1 MEEVDKED
9 EGKKEKLITPS
20 QENNKINN
28 LELDKNK
35 EVKEAMQLKI
45 DEPKNIDIDYY
56 GSANCISSLLY
67 YWAFKIIKLSHKV
80 KITIQHL
87 GTLKGNHSSYNF
99 MKHYYYIYNELDYK
113 SKGLVQSIFR
123 SNLGTIILVLILGLC
138 STGVNVVQMMIFKQY
153 VAMFKEDSIHTTE
166 FMMFVYFGVG
176 FLLTKLINI
185 FLSKKIN
192 EYQNY
197 VGFKA
202 GVELNCIIF
211 DKLLVV
217 SPSSR
222 HNKAE
227 TGEIV
232 NYVQVDS
239 NQLIRFVT
247 MSPSLITIPISIF
260 AYSFLLF
267 QYLGIAFAF
276 GLVVL
281 FIFLII
287 NYVMQKTFKKLQ
299 KRRQAN
305 MDKRLRMTT
314 AILFNLKVLK
324 LYSWDEFFFGKLNE
338 LREIELNTITKIFS
352 FRNSNQTLFWLS
364 PVMTTIATVGA
375 YEYLNTDRQ
384 IENIFVSL
392 GVLNSLQEPVR
403 AIAMIYTSFLETLI
417 SLKRIERFLKQEDV
431 QDNNVILNDP
441 KLESE
446 GIAVKI
452 EKGTFSWGAEQKDI
466 LNSPDEEDRPIS
478 LILRDIN
485 FSVRKG
491 EFVCIIGEVGSG
503 KSSLL
508 NAILNNMI
516 QVGPKEVKKLLTLRE
531 STPRIQSEI
540 QIVPE
545 GKVSKALEEEEMDKE
560 ENKLKNEE
568 GANDINTN
576 LKTPESSNLK
586 EMNINNFNDDE
597 STCNKVYINGS
608 IAYVSQSAFIQN
620 NTLKNNVIFFHPFDQ
635 NRYNEVL
642 KRAELLPD
650 LEILKGGDMTEIG
663 EKGINLSGGQK
674 ARVSIARALYSDS
687 DIYLLD
693 DPISALDAHVG
704 RNIINN
710 CICDYLKDKTRILV
724 THAIQYCNK
733 ADRIVYMKEGRIQWE
748 GDFNELIKQDFY
760 KKMMVK
766 KEKKENDLR
775 TSRSGDISFVDVKE
789 EDKGN
794 EIVDQVPVVERKTIH
809 EEYQELKKNLD
820 ESSMQIENADQE
832 KVVEPLLTGH
842 DEEKKI
848 NLEDKIIE
856 INKEGENNLEE
867 EKKNKEENNIN
878 LKNENNIIGNKEKEG
893 QVKRI
898 TREEDRVKGKLKG
911 NVYATYFKNNGG
923 ACFVITLL
931 LILILW
937 QGLKCGSDLWL
948 VRWKSEEEGKED
960 TEGIDWKNF
969 LIYSA
974 LGISAALFVYFRLL
988 IIYIGSISNSRTLHR
1003 NMLSHLIRAP
1013 INLYHDT
1020 VPKGQ
1025 IFNRLSNDLFKI
1037 DIGESFMFYNVT
1049 SYSANLIGQV
1059 VVCAIFQPYCLILVP
1074 FIIILGLFTMRYYLN
1089 CSREISRLESISRSP
1104 MLNSVN
1110 ETVAG
1115 ALTIRAFKLSSFFTD
1130 DFRSKADNFLKTRIF
1145 LVGIMNWYT
1154 LMLDFL
1160 SYTFIVFLLLF
1171 SIFFRFDFAPATIGI
1186 LLTYC
1191 VQIQD
1196 ELVRYLT
1203 CRSNLENDMVGLER
1217 CIAYTKIISERPE
1230 KLPIDDQLGEWPTE
1244 GGIKFENY
1252 SVQYRPETEIVLR
1265 NLNFEIE
1272 PKEKIGI
1279 VGRTGSGKST
1289 IALCLFR
1296 ILEAKEGRILID
1308 NTDISQIGLS
1318 KLRSNIT
1325 IIPQDPTLMEGTLRF
1340 NIDPL
1345 HKYTDQ
1351 EIENIMREIGFWYIC
1366 ERNLEENKNKPDNEK
1381 GLNMIITEDGGNIS
1395 IGERQLICITRAILR
1410 KSKIVVMD
1418 EATAS
1423 IDVNTENI
1431 IQKAIKNLLNDS
1443 TILTIAHRIKT
1454 VINSDKILVLEN
1466 GQVKEFDSP
1475 KILLKNK
1482 NSLFYEFYNNVS
1494 KSEN

>member
-1 MEEVDKED
+1 MKNNEE
-9 EGKKEKLITPS
+9 
-20 QENNKINN
+20 ENNKEELLISTEEKDSKNILKEKSSIQEDEELKN
-28 LELDKNK
+28 LMKLNIE
-35 EVKEAMQLKI
+35 
-45 DEPKNIDIDYY
+45 EPKNIDIDYY
-56 GSANCISSLLY
+56 SSANCLSSLFY

-80 KITIQHL
+80 KINIHHL
-87 GTLKGNHSSYNF
+87 GSLKGKNSSLNF
-99 MKHYYYIYNELDYK
+99 MQHYYHIYQDLNYK
-113 SKGLVQSIFR
+113 TKGLIWSIFR
-123 SNLGTIILVLILGLC
+123 SNLSTIILVLILGLS
-138 STGVNVVQMMIFKQY
+138 STGVNVIQMMIFKAY
-153 VAMFKEDSIHTTE
+153 VALFKEEQIHTTE
-166 FMMFVYFGVG
+166 IITFIYYGVG
-176 FLLTKLINI
+176 FLITKLINI

-197 VGFKA
+197 IGFKA
-202 GVELNCIIF
+202 GVQLNCIIF

-267 QYLGIAFAF
+267 DYLGIAFSF

-281 FIFLII
+281 FIFLVI
-287 NYVMQKTFKKLQ
+287 NYFMQKTFKKLQ
-299 KRRQAN
+299 KRRQGN
-305 MDKRLRMTT
+305 MDKRLRLTT

-324 LYSWDEFFFGKLNE
+324 LYSWDNFFFKKLND
-338 LREIELNTITKIFS
+338 LREIELNTIRKIFS

-375 YEYLNTDRQ
+375 YEYLNSERK

-417 SLKRIERFLKQEDV
+417 SLKRIQKFLRQENIDESKV
-431 QDNNVILNDP
+431 INNNEENNINNTA
-441 KLESE
+441 
-446 GIAVKI
+446 IKI

-466 LNSPDEEDRPIS
+466 LNSPDDEDRPIA
-478 LILRDIN
+478 LNLRDIN
-485 FSVRKG
+485 FTVKKG

-516 QVGPKEVKKLLTLRE
+516 QVSPSEVNKILAMRQISKVDDPL
-531 STPRIQSEI
+531 

-545 GKVSKALEEEEMDKE
+545 GKLSIALEKDIDTNNE
-560 ENKLKNEE
+560 EN
-568 GANDINTN
+568 NDIN
-576 LKTPESSNLK
+576 
-586 EMNINNFNDDE
+586 NDSD
-597 STCNKVYINGS
+597 CNKVYINGS
-608 IAYVSQSAFIQN
+608 IAYVCQTAFIQN
-620 NTLKNNVIFFHPFDQ
+620 NTLRNNILFFHPFDSQ
-635 NRYNEVL
+635 KYNKIL
-642 KRAELLPD
+642 KISELLPD

-674 ARVSIARALYSDS
+674 ARISIARALYSDS

-710 CICDYLKDKTRILV
+710 AICDYLKNKTRILV

-733 ADRIVYMKEGRIQWE
+733 ADRIVYMKEGRIEWE
-748 GDFNELIKQDFY
+748 GNFKELEKQEFYKNMVTKKKKEENELKKRQSGEIDYIENNKENDDDIINTNSNNDKGNINFNINNNIMKLRKKSSNEEFNELKQ
-760 KKMMVK
+760 
-766 KEKKENDLR
+766 
-775 TSRSGDISFVDVKE
+775 
-789 EDKGN
+789 
-794 EIVDQVPVVERKTIH
+794 
-809 EEYQELKKNLD
+809 NLD
-820 ESSMQIENADQE
+820 ESSMVVENPDQE
-832 KVVEPLLTGH
+832 KVVEPLIT
-842 DEEKKI
+842 EEESDK
-848 NLEDKIIE
+848 NLGLNQNNNNNNIKDKNIIE
-856 INKEGENNLEE
+856 EDANINYINKESNTD
-867 EKKNKEENNIN
+867 NI
-878 LKNENNIIGNKEKEG
+878 IQIGNKENKD

-898 TREEDRVKGKLKG
+898 TKDEDRAKGKLKG
-911 NVYATYFKNNGG
+911 NVYATYFRNNGG
-923 ACFVITLL
+923 AFFVITLL
-931 LILILW
+931 LILIFW
-937 QGLKCGSDLWL
+937 QALKCGSDLWL
-948 VRWKSEEEGKED
+948 VNWKDSEEK
-960 TEGIDWKNF
+960 TTNKEGIDWTNF
-969 LIYSA
+969 LMYSG
-974 LGISAALFVYFRLL
+974 LGISAALFVYYRLL
-988 IIYIGSISNSRTLHR
+988 IIYIGSISNSRYLHQ
-1003 NMLSHLIRAP
+1003 NMLHHLIRAP

-1037 DIGESFMFYNVT
+1037 DIGESFMFYNVS
-1049 SYSANLIGQV
+1049 SYSANLLGQV

-1110 ETVAG
+1110 ETVYG
-1115 ALTIRAFKLSSFFTD
+1115 ALTIRAYKLSKFFID
-1130 DFRSKADNFLKTRIF
+1130 DFRLKADNFLKTRIF

-1160 SYTFIVFLLLF
+1160 SYMFIVFLILF
-1171 SIFFRFDFAPATIGI
+1171 SIFFRENFAPATIGI

-1217 CIAYTKIISERPE
+1217 CIAYTKIISEKPE
-1230 KLPIDDQLGEWPTE
+1230 KMPIDDELGIWPKE
-1244 GGIKFENY
+1244 GKIKFENY
-1252 SVQYRPETEIVLR
+1252 SVQYRPETEIVLK
-1265 NLNFEIE
+1265 NLNFEIL

-1289 IALCLFR
+1289 IANCLFR
-1296 ILEAKEGRILID
+1296 ILEAKEGKIYID
-1308 NTDISQIGLS
+1308 DIDISQVGLT

-1325 IIPQDPTLMEGTLRF
+1325 IIPQDPTLMEGSLRF

-1345 HKYTDQ
+1345 NKYTDEEIQ
-1351 EIENIMREIGFWYIC
+1351 EVMEQIGFWYIC
-1366 ERNLEENKNKPDNEK
+1366 EKNLEENINKPDEEK
-1381 GLNMIITEDGGNIS
+1381 GLNMLITGDGGNIS

-1410 KSKIVVMD
+1410 KSKIIVMD

-1431 IQKAIKNLLNDS
+1431 IQKAIKNILNDS

-1454 VINSDKILVLEN
+1454 VLNSDRILVLDN
-1466 GQVKEFDSP
+1466 GEIKEFDTP
-1475 KILLKNK
+1475 KNLLENK
-1482 NSLFYEFYNNVS
+1482 NSMFYDFYNNIS
-1494 KSEN
+1494 KSEQ

>member
-1 MEEVDKED
+1 MKED
-9 EGKKEKLITPS
+9 EKDDDKKEQLITKG
-20 QENNKINN
+20 EDEDKKISN
-28 LELDKNK
+28 LELEK
-35 EVKEAMQLKI
+35 ETNIKESMQLNVK
-45 DEPKNIDIDYY
+45 DTKNVDIDYY
-56 GSANCISSLLY
+56 LEANCISSLFY
-67 YWAFKIIKLSHKV
+67 HWAFKIIRLSHKV
-80 KITIQHL
+80 KITVQHL
-87 GTLKGNHSSYNF
+87 GVLKGKNSSSNF
-99 MKHYYYIYNELDYK
+99 MKYYYYIYNDLDYK
-113 SKGLVQSIFR
+113 TKGLVFSIFR
-123 SNLGTIILVLILGLC
+123 SNLSTILLVLFLGIL
-138 STGVNVVQMMIFKQY
+138 STGINVVQMMIFKHY

-166 FMMFVYFGVG
+166 FIEFVYYGVG
-176 FLLTKLINI
+176 FLITKLINI
-185 FLSKKIN
+185 FISKKIN

-211 DKLLVV
+211 DKLLIV

-247 MSPSLITIPISIF
+247 MSPSLITIPISII

-267 QYLGIAFAF
+267 DYLGIAFSF

-281 FIFLII
+281 MIFLVI

-299 KRRQAN
+299 KRRQGN

-324 LYSWDEFFFGKLNE
+324 LYSWDNFFFNKLNE
-338 LREIELNTITKIFS
+338 LREIELTTIKKIFA

-364 PVMTTIATVGA
+364 PVMATIATIGA
-375 YEYLNTDRQ
+375 YEYLNDERH

-417 SLKRIERFLKQEDV
+417 SLKRIQRFLNQEDV
-431 QDNNVILNDP
+431 QNDRIITNDE
-441 KLESE
+441 KTINE

-452 EKGTFSWGAEQKDI
+452 EKGTFSWGAEQKGI
-466 LNSPDEEDRPIS
+466 LNAADDKDRPIS

-485 FSVRKG
+485 LSIKKG

-516 QVGPKEVKKLLTLRE
+516 QVGPKEVKKLLELRE
-531 STPRIQSEI
+531 SILDKEGTI

-545 GKVSKALEEEEMDKE
+545 GKVSKALEEDLRNEEE
-560 ENKLKNEE
+560 EEKKLKIEEKPNE
-568 GANDINTN
+568 INTN
-576 LKTPESSNLK
+576 EK
-586 EMNINNFNDDE
+586 EDINKINIQDDEDE
-597 STCNKVYINGS
+597 STYNKVYVNGS
-608 IAYVSQSAFIQN
+608 IAYVCQTAFIQN
-620 NTLKNNVIFFHPFDQ
+620 NTLKNNILFFHPFDQ
-635 NRYNEVL
+635 ERYNEVL
-642 KRAELLPD
+642 KISELLPD
-650 LEILKGGDMTEIG
+650 LEILKGGDLTEIG

-704 RNIINN
+704 RNIMNN
-710 CICDYLKDKTRILV
+710 CICEYLKEKTRILV
-724 THAIQYCNK
+724 THAIQYCNR
-733 ADRIVYMKEGRIQWE
+733 ADRIIYMKDGRIHWE
-748 GDFNELIKQDFY
+748 GEYDDLIKQDFY
-760 KKMMVK
+760 KKMMIK

-775 TSRSGDISFVDVKE
+775 NSRSGDISFVDVKE
-789 EDKGN
+789 EDKGD
-794 EIVDQVPVVERKTIH
+794 EVVDKIQITERKTIND
-809 EEYQELKKNLD
+809 EYKELKKDLD
-820 ESSMQIENADQE
+820 ESSMQIENAEPE
-832 KVVEPLLTGH
+832 KLVEPILTGH
-842 DEEKKI
+842 DEEKKVNLAEKIQEIDKEANIKEEKIDDDI
-848 NLEDKIIE
+848 NQEK
-856 INKEGENNLEE
+856 KE
-867 EKKNKEENNIN
+867 EKK
-878 LKNENNIIGNKEKEG
+878 IIGNKEKEG
-893 QVKRI
+893 EIKRI

-911 NVYATYFKNNGG
+911 NVYATYFRNNGG
-923 ACFVITLL
+923 ACFVLTLL
-931 LILILW
+931 TIIVLW

-948 VRWKSEEEGKED
+948 VKWKGDEEGKVEKV
-960 TEGIDWKNF
+960 GIDWINF
-969 LIYSA
+969 LIYSG

-1003 NMLSHLIRAP
+1003 SMLAHLIRAP

-1049 SYSANLIGQV
+1049 SYSANLLGQV

-1074 FIIILGLFTMRYYLN
+1074 FIIVLGLFTMRYYLN

-1110 ETVAG
+1110 ETVYG
-1115 ALTIRAFKLSSFFTD
+1115 ALTIRAFKLSNYFTD
-1130 DFRSKADNFLKTRIF
+1130 DFRRKADNFLKTRIF

-1160 SYTFIVFLLLF
+1160 SYSFIIFLLLF
-1171 SIFFRFDFAPATIGI
+1171 SIFAKEQFEPATIGI

-1230 KLPIDDQLGEWPTE
+1230 KLPKDDELGEWPVE
-1244 GGIKFENY
+1244 GSIRFENY
-1252 SVQYRPETEIVLR
+1252 SVQYRPETEIVLK
-1265 NLNFEIE
+1265 NLNLEIE
-1272 PKEKIGI
+1272 GKEKIGI

-1296 ILEAKEGRILID
+1296 ILEAKEGKIFID
-1308 NTDISQIGLS
+1308 GTDISQIGLS

-1325 IIPQDPTLMEGTLRF
+1325 IIPQDPTLMEGSLRF

-1345 HKYTDQ
+1345 NRHTDQ
-1351 EIENIMREIGFWYIC
+1351 EIENVMREIGFWYIC

-1381 GLNMIITEDGGNIS
+1381 GLNMTITEDGGNIS

-1431 IQKAIKNLLNDS
+1431 IQKAIKNLLYDS

-1454 VINSDKILVLEN
+1454 VLNSDRILVLDN
-1466 GQVKEFDSP
+1466 GEIKEFDSP
-1475 KILLKNK
+1475 KTLLKNK
-1482 NSLFYEFYNNVS
+1482 NSMFYEFYHSVNKAES
-1494 KSEN
+1494 

>member
-1 MEEVDKED
+1 MKKDEEDNNKNELLISTDEKTDKNSQIEKNIIKEKEEDEEVK
-9 EGKKEKLITPS
+9 
-20 QENNKINN
+20 N
-28 LELDKNK
+28 L
-35 EVKEAMQLKI
+35 MQLNVE
-45 DEPKNIDIDYY
+45 EPKNIDIDYY
-56 GSANCISSLLY
+56 SSANWLSSLFY

-80 KITIQHL
+80 KINIQHL
-87 GTLKGNHSSYNF
+87 GTLKGKNSSMNF
-99 MKHYYYIYNELDYK
+99 MSHYYHIYQDLNYK
-113 SKGLVQSIFR
+113 TKGLIWSIFR
-123 SNLGTIILVLILGLC
+123 SNISTILLVLVLGLS
-138 STGVNVVQMMIFKQY
+138 STGINVIQMMIFKAY
-153 VAMFKEDSIHTTE
+153 VALFKEDKIHDTE
-166 FMMFVYFGVG
+166 IITFVYYGVG
-176 FLLTKLINI
+176 FLITKLINI

-192 EYQNY
+192 EYQNFI
-197 VGFKA
+197 GFKA
-202 GVELNCIIF
+202 GVQLNCIIF

-267 QYLGIAFAF
+267 DYLGIAFSF

-281 FIFLII
+281 LIFLVI
-287 NYVMQKTFKKLQ
+287 NYFMQKTFKRLQ
-299 KRRQAN
+299 KQRQGN
-305 MDKRLRMTT
+305 MDKRLRLTT

-324 LYSWDEFFFGKLNE
+324 LYSWDNFFFNKLNE
-338 LREIELNTITKIFS
+338 IREIELNTIRKIFS

-375 YEYLNTDRQ
+375 YEYLNDDRK

-417 SLKRIERFLKQEDV
+417 SLKRIQKFLNQENIDETKV
-431 QDNNVILNDP
+431 INIEEENNINTTA
-441 KLESE
+441 
-446 GIAVKI
+446 IKI

-466 LNSPDEEDRPIS
+466 LNSPDEEDRPIA
-478 LILRDIN
+478 LNLHDIN
-485 FSVRKG
+485 FTVKKG

-516 QVGPKEVKKLLTLRE
+516 QVSPTEVNKIMDMR
-531 STPRIQSEI
+531 RISKVDDPL

-545 GKVSKALEEEEMDKE
+545 GKVSIALEKDLE
-560 ENKLKNEE
+560 
-568 GANDINTN
+568 
-576 LKTPESSNLK
+576 
-586 EMNINNFNDDE
+586 NNFDNNIDDNNY
-597 STCNKVYINGS
+597 NKVYINGS
-608 IAYVSQSAFIQN
+608 IAYVCQTAFIQN
-620 NTLKNNVIFFHPFDQ
+620 NTLRNNILFFHPFDAQ
-635 NRYNEVL
+635 KYNKIL
-642 KRAELLPD
+642 KISELLPD

-674 ARVSIARALYSDS
+674 ARISIARALYSDS
-687 DIYLLD
+687 DIYLFD

-710 CICDYLKDKTRILV
+710 AICDYLKDKTRILV

-733 ADRIVYMKEGRIQWE
+733 ADRIVYMKDGRIEWE
-748 GDFNELIKQDFY
+748 GNFEELEKQEFYKNMVVKKKKEESDLKKKKSREFGYKENNEENNEDIINTNGDNNIINTNIRNLRKKSSADEFNELKQ
-760 KKMMVK
+760 
-766 KEKKENDLR
+766 
-775 TSRSGDISFVDVKE
+775 
-789 EDKGN
+789 
-794 EIVDQVPVVERKTIH
+794 
-809 EEYQELKKNLD
+809 NLD
-820 ESSMQIENADQE
+820 ESSMQVENPDQE
-832 KVVEPLLTGH
+832 KVVEPLIT
-842 DEEKKI
+842 EEESEK
-848 NLEDKIIE
+848 NLELNKENKNNNNEIIIDTKE
-856 INKEGENNLEE
+856 EINNINKEPNNDD
-867 EKKNKEENNIN
+867 I
-878 LKNENNIIGNKEKEG
+878 IQIGNKEKEG

-898 TREEDRVKGKLKG
+898 TKDEDRVKGKLKG
-911 NVYATYFKNNGG
+911 NVYATYFRNNGG
-923 ACFVITLL
+923 TFFVLTLL
-931 LILILW
+931 VILIVW
-937 QGLKCGSDLWL
+937 QSLKCGSDLWL
-948 VRWKSEEEGKED
+948 VNWKDSEEKSSTKG
-960 TEGIDWKNF
+960 GVDWKNF
-969 LIYSA
+969 LMYSG
-974 LGISAALFVYFRLL
+974 LGISAALFVYYRLL
-988 IIYIGSISNSRTLHR
+988 IIYIGSISNSRYLHQ
-1003 NMLSHLIRAP
+1003 NMLHHLIRAP

-1049 SYSANLIGQV
+1049 SYSANLLGQV

-1074 FIIILGLFTMRYYLN
+1074 FIIILGLLTMRYYLN

-1110 ETVAG
+1110 ETVSG
-1115 ALTIRAFKLSSFFTD
+1115 ALTIRAYKLSKFFID
-1130 DFRSKADNFLKTRIF
+1130 DFRYKADNFLKTRIF

-1160 SYTFIVFLLLF
+1160 SYMFIVFLVLF
-1171 SIFFRFDFAPATIGI
+1171 SIFFRENFAPATIGI

-1217 CIAYTKIISERPE
+1217 CIAYTKIKSEKPE
-1230 KLPIDDQLGEWPTE
+1230 KMPIDDELGIWPKE
-1244 GGIKFENY
+1244 GKIKFENY
-1252 SVQYRPETEIVLR
+1252 SVQYRPETEIVLK
-1265 NLNFEIE
+1265 NLNFEIH

-1289 IALCLFR
+1289 IANCLFR
-1296 ILEAKEGRILID
+1296 ILEAKEGKIYID
-1308 NTDISQIGLS
+1308 DIDISQIGLT

-1345 HKYTDQ
+1345 NKYTDE
-1351 EIENIMREIGFWYIC
+1351 EIEKVMREIGFWYIC
-1366 ERNLEENKNKPDNEK
+1366 EKNLEENINKPDNEK
-1381 GLNMIITEDGGNIS
+1381 GLNMLITGDGGNIS

-1410 KSKIVVMD
+1410 KSKIIVMD

-1431 IQKAIKNLLNDS
+1431 IQKAIKNILNDS

-1454 VINSDKILVLEN
+1454 VLNSDRILVLDN
-1466 GQVKEFDSP
+1466 GEIKEFDTP
-1475 KILLKNK
+1475 KNLLGNK
-1482 NSLFYEFYNNVS
+1482 NSIFYEFYNNIS
-1494 KSEN
+1494 KSEE